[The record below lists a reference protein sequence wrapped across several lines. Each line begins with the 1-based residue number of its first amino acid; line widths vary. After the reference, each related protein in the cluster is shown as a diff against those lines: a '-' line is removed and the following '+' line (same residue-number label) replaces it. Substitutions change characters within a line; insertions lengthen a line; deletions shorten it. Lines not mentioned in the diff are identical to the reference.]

1 MKLKYETPIFY
12 EIMRPTSSEKQT
24 VLTRHKKAQN
34 ASALSRS
41 ARRLL
46 SLQLRAIRL
55 LTAAA
60 CGEAAEH
67 ENENED

>member
-12 EIMRPTSSEKQT
+12 EIMRPTTEKQT
-24 VLTRHKKAQN
+24 VQTRHKKAQN

-41 ARRLL
+41 ARRLP
-46 SLQLRAIRL
+46 SLQLWAIRL